1 MDNRLLKA
9 LRPVKRRVR
18 RNRLLQGAAWGLTA
32 GLGAALILRIVA
44 LFTPVEGKWLWAAV
58 PVAAF
63 TLLFAAGNALRPVA
77 DRTAAQAAD
86 GCGLKER
93 TITALEQAGS
103 ESEICALQ
111 REDACRALQELE
123 VRKIRPGS
131 ARKPLLTALGCG
143 ILVLVLLL
151 FPNPRDREAEARGAL
166 RRILK
171 EGTEKIDRA
180 AAEDEERLK
189 PEQRNELRKLTEE
202 LKREL
207 LDSRD
212 ETDALVALD
221 RAEQRMEQMESRTAG
236 DALAAAD
243 GTGTESDAGEG
254 SEEAEAADGTGT
266 TADGK
271 DAQVSGNS
279 SDIRSGKLATSNALA
294 ALKTAVNPASVRN
307 APRTSTVGTQGEPG
321 EDEGQDG
328 QGNPGAGSGSGNQ
341 AANGAGEGTTN
352 LEQGGGGNLPGG
364 LAKGNRDPKYK
375 EAQYETIYDPE
386 RTELDVR
393 DEMTNQNRLENEE
406 SLQVETGPGKGR
418 LGGSVPWDEVFREYE
433 ETETRSAERENL
445 TTKERQWVKDYYS
458 LLTDQR

>member
-1 MDNRLLKA
+1 
-9 LRPVKRRVR
+9 
-18 RNRLLQGAAWGLTA
+18 
-32 GLGAALILRIVA
+32 
-44 LFTPVEGKWLWAAV
+44 
-58 PVAAF
+58 
-63 TLLFAAGNALRPVA
+63 
-77 DRTAAQAAD
+77 
-86 GCGLKER
+86 
-93 TITALEQAGS
+93 
-103 ESEICALQ
+103 
-111 REDACRALQELE
+111 
-123 VRKIRPGS
+123 
-131 ARKPLLTALGCG
+131 
-143 ILVLVLLL
+143 VLVLLL

-221 RAEQRMEQMESRTAG
+221 RAEQRMVQMESRTAG

-307 APRTSTVGTQGEPG
+307 APRTSTAGTQGEPG
-321 EDEGQDG
+321 EGEGQDG

-406 SLQVETGPGKGR
+406 SLQVETGPGKGS

>member
-18 RNRLLQGAAWGLTA
+18 RNRLLRGAAWGLAA

-44 LFTPVEGKWLWAAV
+44 LFTPVEGKWLWATV
-58 PVAAF
+58 PAAAF

-103 ESEICALQ
+103 ETEICELQ
-111 REDACRALQELE
+111 REDACRALQGLE
-123 VRKIRPGS
+123 IRKIRPGS
-131 ARKPLLTALGCG
+131 VRKPLLAALGCG
-143 ILVLVLLL
+143 ILILVLLL
-151 FPNPRDREAEARGAL
+151 VPNPRDREAEARSAL
-166 RRILK
+166 RKILK
-171 EGTEKIDRA
+171 EGTEEIDRA

-189 PEQRNELRKLTEE
+189 PEQRSELRKLTEE

-254 SEEAEAADGTGT
+254 SEESEAADGTGA

-271 DAQVSGNS
+271 AAQASG
-279 SDIRSGKLATSNALA
+279 SDSGIRSGKLATSKALA
-294 ALKTAVNPASVRN
+294 ALKSAVNPAEARK
-307 APRTSTVGTQGEPG
+307 TSKATAAGTQGEPG
-321 EDEGQDG
+321 EGEGQSG
-328 QGNPGAGSGSGNQ
+328 QGSPGAGGSSGKQ

-352 LEQGGGGNLPGG
+352 LEQGGGGKLPGG
-364 LAKGNRDPKYK
+364 IAKGNKDPKYK
-375 EAQYETIYDPE
+375 ETEYETIYDPE
-386 RTELDVR
+386 RTELDTR
-393 DEMTNQNRLENEE
+393 DEMTNQNRLGNEE
-406 SLQVETGPGKGR
+406 SLQVETGPGRGS

-445 TTKERQWVKDYYS
+445 TTKERQWVSDYYS
-458 LLTDQR
+458 LLTDQQ

>member
-63 TLLFAAGNALRPVA
+63 TLLSAAGNALRPVA

-271 DAQVSGNS
+271 AAQVSGNS

-307 APRTSTVGTQGEPG
+307 APRTPTAGTQGEPG
-321 EDEGQDG
+321 E
-328 QGNPGAGSGSGNQ
+328 
-341 AANGAGEGTTN
+341 
-352 LEQGGGGNLPGG
+352 G
-364 LAKGNRDPKYK
+364 L
-375 EAQYETIYDPE
+375 
-386 RTELDVR
+386 
-393 DEMTNQNRLENEE
+393 
-406 SLQVETGPGKGR
+406 
-418 LGGSVPWDEVFREYE
+418 
-433 ETETRSAERENL
+433 
-445 TTKERQWVKDYYS
+445 
-458 LLTDQR
+458 